1 MFEKERSDL
10 AAYLNDYTEKE
21 KKRIENDIAFHINS
35 LLAAEKLIEDGE
47 YKEACAVLIGV
58 IEPTDQNNW
67 GVAFYKGLKVP
78 QDNERAYKWFTKA
91 FEQGDKGAAKALC
104 AMYFGGTYV
113 QKDYTQAF
121 KYLKIAAD
129 DGDSECQWAIGE
141 MLIDGEVDGEGVDAD
156 EEEGV
161 KCLEKSARGG
171 HKEAKK
177 SLEER
182 RGASNNQANN
192 LSQRAN

>member
-1 MFEKERSDL
+1 MEMYDNHLLDNMVKKASLIDESTEETEVIDL
-10 AAYLNDYTEKE
+10 AGYQ
-21 KKRIENDIAFHINS
+21 
-35 LLAAEKLIEDGE
+35 
-47 YKEACAVLIGV
+47 V
-58 IEPTDQNNW
+58 
-67 GVAFYKGLKVP
+67 
-78 QDNERAYKWFTKA
+78 TKA
-91 FEQGDKGAAKALC
+91 D
-104 AMYFGGTYV
+104 
-113 QKDYTQAF
+113 

-161 KCLEKSARGG
+161 KWLEKSARGG

-182 RGASNNQANN
+182 RGASNN
-192 LSQRAN
+192 